1 MSAGTQTAVPRRG
14 TLRAARPRAGFA
26 AALLHRLSG
35 IALALFLPMHFIALG
50 TALQGADRL
59 ESFLGL
65 THNGFVRTAEW
76 GLVSAL
82 ALHMVLGLRVLAIE
96 WFVDRG
102 ADGARRLR
110 LRGGGPRGGA
120 PVPARRRLTQP
131 LERRPAWTSTSPKSK
146 RCART
151 STSAR

>member
-1 MSAGTQTAVPRRG
+1 MSAGTQTALPRRG
-14 TLRAARPRAGFA
+14 ARRAVRPRAGFA

-82 ALHMVLGLRVLAIE
+82 ALHMVLGLRVLVLE
-96 WFVDRG
+96 WFV
-102 ADGARRLR
+102 ARERTALVVSACVAAG
-110 LRGGGPRGGA
+110 LAVGLLFLLGGA
-120 PVPARRRLTQP
+120 
-131 LERRPAWTSTSPKSK
+131 
-146 RCART
+146 
-151 STSAR
+151 

>member
-1 MSAGTQTAVPRRG
+1 MSAGTQTDLPRRG
-14 TLRAARPRAGFA
+14 TRRAAPLRAGFA

-65 THNGFVRTAEW
+65 THNSFVRTAEW

-82 ALHMVLGLRVLAIE
+82 ALHMILGLRVLAIE
-96 WFVDRG
+96 WFATQERTALIVSACVAAG
-102 ADGARRLR
+102 LAVGL
-110 LRGGGPRGGA
+110 LFLLGGA
-120 PVPARRRLTQP
+120 
-131 LERRPAWTSTSPKSK
+131 
-146 RCART
+146 
-151 STSAR
+151 

>member
-1 MSAGTQTAVPRRG
+1 MSAGTQSAPLPRRG
-14 TLRAARPRAGFA
+14 AARPRAGFA

-65 THNGFVRTAEW
+65 THNGFVRAAEW

-96 WFVDRG
+96 WFATRERTALIVSACVAAG
-102 ADGARRLR
+102 LAVGL
-110 LRGGGPRGGA
+110 LFLLGGA
-120 PVPARRRLTQP
+120 
-131 LERRPAWTSTSPKSK
+131 
-146 RCART
+146 
-151 STSAR
+151 

>member
-1 MSAGTQTAVPRRG
+1 MSAGTQVSPLPRRG
-14 TLRAARPRAGFA
+14 AARPRAGFA

-82 ALHMVLGLRVLAIE
+82 ALHLVLGLRVLAIE
-96 WFVDRG
+96 WFATRERTALVVCLCVAAG
-102 ADGARRLR
+102 LAMGL
-110 LRGGGPRGGA
+110 LFLLGGA
-120 PVPARRRLTQP
+120 
-131 LERRPAWTSTSPKSK
+131 
-146 RCART
+146 
-151 STSAR
+151 

>member
-1 MSAGTQTAVPRRG
+1 MSAGTQAAPLPRRG
-14 TLRAARPRAGFA
+14 AARPRAGFA

-59 ESFLGL
+59 ESVLGL

-82 ALHMVLGLRVLAIE
+82 ALHLVLGLRVLAIE
-96 WFVDRG
+96 WFATRERTALMVSVCVAAALAVG
-102 ADGARRLR
+102 L
-110 LRGGGPRGGA
+110 LFLLGGA
-120 PVPARRRLTQP
+120 
-131 LERRPAWTSTSPKSK
+131 
-146 RCART
+146 
-151 STSAR
+151 

>member
-1 MSAGTQTAVPRRG
+1 MSAGTQTAAPRPRS
-14 TLRAARPRAGFA
+14 LRAARPRAGFA

-65 THNGFVRTAEW
+65 THNGFVRAAEW

-82 ALHMVLGLRVLAIE
+82 ALHMVLGLRVLALE
-96 WFVDRG
+96 WFVTRERTALVVSACVAAG
-102 ADGARRLR
+102 FAVGL
-110 LRGGGPRGGA
+110 LFLLGGA
-120 PVPARRRLTQP
+120 
-131 LERRPAWTSTSPKSK
+131 
-146 RCART
+146 
-151 STSAR
+151 

>member
-1 MSAGTQTAVPRRG
+1 MSAVTQAAPLPRRG
-14 TLRAARPRAGFA
+14 AARPRAGLA

-82 ALHMVLGLRVLAIE
+82 ALHLVLGLRVLAIE
-96 WFVDRG
+96 WFATRERTALMVSLCVAAALAVG
-102 ADGARRLR
+102 L
-110 LRGGGPRGGA
+110 LFLLGGA
-120 PVPARRRLTQP
+120 
-131 LERRPAWTSTSPKSK
+131 
-146 RCART
+146 
-151 STSAR
+151 

>member
-1 MSAGTQTAVPRRG
+1 MSAGTQASLARRG
-14 TLRAARPRAGFA
+14 APRVGRPRAGFA

-65 THNGFVRTAEW
+65 THNGFVRVAEW

-96 WFVDRG
+96 WFVTAERTALIVSACLAAALAVG
-102 ADGARRLR
+102 L
-110 LRGGGPRGGA
+110 LFLLGGA
-120 PVPARRRLTQP
+120 
-131 LERRPAWTSTSPKSK
+131 
-146 RCART
+146 
-151 STSAR
+151 

>member
-1 MSAGTQTAVPRRG
+1 MSAGTHTFLPRRG
-14 TLRAARPRAGFA
+14 ARRAARPRAGFA

-96 WFVDRG
+96 WFASRERTALVVSVCVAAG
-102 ADGARRLR
+102 LAVGL
-110 LRGGGPRGGA
+110 LFLLGGA
-120 PVPARRRLTQP
+120 
-131 LERRPAWTSTSPKSK
+131 
-146 RCART
+146 
-151 STSAR
+151 

>member
-1 MSAGTQTAVPRRG
+1 MSAGTQTALPRNGARR
-14 TLRAARPRAGFA
+14 TARPRAGFA
-26 AALLHRLSG
+26 AAVLHRLSG

-96 WFVDRG
+96 WFASRERTALVVSVCVAAG
-102 ADGARRLR
+102 LAVGL
-110 LRGGGPRGGA
+110 LFLLGGA
-120 PVPARRRLTQP
+120 
-131 LERRPAWTSTSPKSK
+131 
-146 RCART
+146 
-151 STSAR
+151 

>member
-1 MSAGTQTAVPRRG
+1 MTAGAPSTIVPRRG
-14 TLRAARPRAGFA
+14 ALHAARPRAGLA

-35 IALALFLPMHFIALG
+35 LALALFLPMHFIALG

-82 ALHMVLGLRVLAIE
+82 ALHLVLGLRVLAIE
-96 WFVDRG
+96 WFATHERTALVVSACVAAG
-102 ADGARRLR
+102 LAVGL
-110 LRGGGPRGGA
+110 LFLLGG
-120 PVPARRRLTQP
+120 
-131 LERRPAWTSTSPKSK
+131 S
-146 RCART
+146 
-151 STSAR
+151 

>member
-1 MSAGTQTAVPRRG
+1 MSAGTQTAPPRRG
-14 TLRAARPRAGFA
+14 AFGAARPRAGFA

-65 THNGFVRTAEW
+65 THNGFVRVAEW

-82 ALHMVLGLRVLAIE
+82 ALHLVLGLRVLAIE
-96 WFVDRG
+96 WF
-102 ADGARRLR
+102 ARRERTALVVSTCVAAG
-110 LRGGGPRGGA
+110 LAVGLLFLLGGA
-120 PVPARRRLTQP
+120 
-131 LERRPAWTSTSPKSK
+131 
-146 RCART
+146 
-151 STSAR
+151 

>member
-1 MSAGTQTAVPRRG
+1 MSAGTQTALPRNDARR
-14 TLRAARPRAGFA
+14 TARPRAGFA
-26 AALLHRLSG
+26 AAVLHRLSG

-96 WFVDRG
+96 WFATRERTALIVSACVAAALAVG
-102 ADGARRLR
+102 L
-110 LRGGGPRGGA
+110 LFLLGGA
-120 PVPARRRLTQP
+120 
-131 LERRPAWTSTSPKSK
+131 
-146 RCART
+146 
-151 STSAR
+151 

>member
-1 MSAGTQTAVPRRG
+1 MSAGTQTAGPRRG
-14 TLRAARPRAGFA
+14 AFRAARPRAGFA

-65 THNGFVRTAEW
+65 THNGLVRTAEW

-82 ALHMVLGLRVLAIE
+82 ALHMVLGLRVLALE
-96 WFVDRG
+96 WFV
-102 ADGARRLR
+102 ARERTALVVCACVAAG
-110 LRGGGPRGGA
+110 LAVGLLFLLGGA
-120 PVPARRRLTQP
+120 
-131 LERRPAWTSTSPKSK
+131 
-146 RCART
+146 
-151 STSAR
+151 

>member
-1 MSAGTQTAVPRRG
+1 MSAGTQTALPRRG
-14 TLRAARPRAGFA
+14 ALRAARLRAGFA

-35 IALALFLPMHFIALG
+35 VALALFLPMHFIALG

-82 ALHMVLGLRVLAIE
+82 ALHMVLGLRVLALE
-96 WFVDRG
+96 WFVTRERTALVVSVCVAAGLAVGLLFLLG
-102 ADGARRLR
+102 AA
-110 LRGGGPRGGA
+110 
-120 PVPARRRLTQP
+120 
-131 LERRPAWTSTSPKSK
+131 
-146 RCART
+146 
-151 STSAR
+151 